1 MRNAQMEL
9 GSKQGVRLWPGV
21 VAVLLQWL
29 WRYGTPAVLPNA
41 SEIAVMGGMG
51 FSLLVL
57 AWWLFFSRIPWAH
70 RFAGLAF
77 LGLAF
82 LTTPRILHPSIT
94 NGFRGHM
101 FILYSIPAFC
111 LALVAWAWISGR
123 LTPGMR
129 LPVLAGA
136 ILAAGGSFA
145 LLRTDGV
152 SGDGRSQLAW
162 RWTPTAEQTLL
173 RTRTIPETAPSV
185 TTPAETPA
193 APPPAAEKPAIA
205 APVVV
210 PPVKET
216 IAAKPA
222 PPPAWPGFRGANR
235 DSRAQAVPIKTD
247 WSATPPVELWRGK
260 IGPGWSSFA
269 VGDGM
274 LYTQEQ
280 NGDHE
285 LVTCYAAA
293 TGQRIWT
300 HRDTARFWES
310 NGGAGPRAT
319 PTIHNGI
326 VYAHGGTGIL
336 NALDARTG
344 AVKWTRNTSKDTG
357 VKVPEWGISGSPL
370 IHGDRVFVA
379 VSGRITAYDIQTGE
393 MQWQGPSLR
402 GSYGSPQ
409 LATLGG
415 VPQILL
421 LTGAGAISVSPADGS
436 LLWKHDWEGAPML
449 QPAILGDDTVLITT
463 SGMSGGAGTRRL
475 ALQHS
480 GGKWTVEDRWTSQG
494 LKPYFSDF
502 VVHNGHAY
510 GFDGSI
516 LSCIDLQDG
525 KRKWKGGRYG
535 HGQMVL
541 LANQDLLLVLSEE
554 GELVLVSATPG
565 EFKEISKFPVLQGKT
580 WNHPVIVGD
589 TAYVRNGEEMAAVRL
604 PSERD

>member
-1 MRNAQMEL
+1 MQNAQVEHDA
-9 GSKQGVRLWPGV
+9 KQLLRLWPGV
-21 VAVLLQWL
+21 AAVTLQWL
-29 WRYGTPAVLPNA
+29 IRYGTPAILPGEA
-41 SEIAVMGGMG
+41 QIAVLGGLG
-51 FSLLVL
+51 CSLLVL
-57 AWWLFFSRIPWAH
+57 GWWFFFSRVPRME
-70 RFAGLAF
+70 RFAAPGFLAISI
-77 LGLAF
+77 LL
-82 LTTPRILHPSIT
+82 TPRILHPSIT
-94 NGFRGHM
+94 GGMMGYM
-101 FILYSIPAFC
+101 FVIYSIPAFC

-123 LTPGMR
+123 LAPGMR
-129 LPVLAGA
+129 MPALAGA

-145 LLRTDGV
+145 LLRTDGI

-173 RTRTIPETAPSV
+173 QTRTIPETAPPV
-185 TTPAETPA
+185 TPAETPA
-193 APPPAAEKPAIA
+193 PPLPAPEKPAVA

-210 PPVKET
+210 PPVKEAVAT
-216 IAAKPA
+216 KAASA
-222 PPPAWPGFRGANR
+222 PVWPGFRGANR
-235 DSRAQAVPIKTD
+235 DSRVQAAPIKTD
-247 WSATPPVELWRGK
+247 WSATPPVELWRSK
-260 IGPGWSSFA
+260 VGPGWSSFA
-269 VGDGM
+269 VADGM

-280 NGDHE
+280 NGDSE
-285 LVTCYAAA
+285 LVTCYNAA
-293 TGQRIWT
+293 TGKLLWT
-300 HRDTARFWES
+300 HRDAARFWES
-310 NGGAGPRAT
+310 NAGAGPRAT

-370 IHGDRVFVA
+370 VHADRVIVA

-409 LATLGG
+409 LATIGG

-421 LTGAGAISVSPADGS
+421 LTGAGAISVAPTDGA
-436 LLWKHDWEGAPML
+436 LLWKHEWEGAPML
-449 QPAILGDDTVLITT
+449 QPAILGDDTLLITT
-463 SGMSGGAGTRRL
+463 TGMSGGAGTRRL

-480 GGKWTVEDRWTSQG
+480 AGKWNVEERWTSQG
-494 LKPYFSDF
+494 LKPYFSDL

-554 GELVLVSATPG
+554 GDLVLVSATPG

-580 WNHPVIVGD
+580 WNHPVVAGD
-589 TAYVRNGEEMAAVRL
+589 TVFVRNGEEMAAVRL
-604 PSERD
+604 PSDRN